1 MAIISFDEQ
10 EMNQLSDELSSLSS
24 NISPYTGFPID
35 TQTSLQTDFID
46 EVYDFSCD
54 MNEKYFAGD
63 NNVYTQVLDAVASF
77 NNIIA
82 AHTNLDSEEST
93 QL

>member
-1 MAIISFDEQ
+1 MALISFDEQ
-10 EMNQLSDELSSLSS
+10 EMNQLCDGLSSLSS
-24 NISPYTGFPID
+24 DISPYTGFPID

-54 MNEKYFAGD
+54 MSEKYFAGD

>member
-1 MAIISFDEQ
+1 MIS
-10 EMNQLSDELSSLSS
+10 
-24 NISPYTGFPID
+24 YD
-35 TQTSLQTDFID
+35 T

-63 NNVYTQVLDAVASF
+63 NNVYTQVLNAVASF
-77 NNIIA
+77 NNIIV
-82 AHTNLDSEEST
+82 AHKNLDSEHST

>member
-10 EMNQLSDELSSLSS
+10 EMNQLCDELSLLSS

-46 EVYDFSCD
+46 EVYDFSYD
-54 MNEKYFAGD
+54 MSEKYFVGD

-82 AHTNLDSEEST
+82 AHTNLDSEESS